1 MVYPIQIAQFRYA
14 CETGVYLQL
23 YMDLCAWALCVGSP
37 NPLPP
42 NTPFPVAS
50 PRHYASRCG
59 GAGTWHMAHPFSA
72 RCFIITRCIDVFPCV
87 SFFFCT
93 ATSAA
98 AAAASFEF
106 IYTHANILR
115 NRTQTRH
122 GVLIPATP
130 IHTRIQWAL
139 RARQSR
145 DYILLLISV
154 ASHRPG
160 RVRWRWGALGGSR
173 AAGFGD
179 VCVFCVYVS

>member
-1 MVYPIQIAQFRYA
+1 M
-14 CETGVYLQL
+14 G
-23 YMDLCAWALCVGSP
+23 ALCVGSP

-59 GAGTWHMAHPFSA
+59 GGGTWHMAHPFSA

-87 SFFFCT
+87 SFFFHGDVG
-93 ATSAA
+93 S
-98 AAAASFEF
+98 SGG
-106 IYTHANILR
+106 ILR
-115 NRTQTRH
+115 IYLYAREHFAKPHSNPPWRSYSCNTYT
-122 GVLIPATP
+122 
-130 IHTRIQWAL
+130 HTRIQWAL